1 MGRAGL
7 DTQDSSMI
15 ERDQDGIILNSNF
28 LWMYVQFKRMLAHVG
43 NVDYT
48 ILLIQLCNTTTMVMI
63 MQEKIPSLVWNRKM
77 IQSYLRCNKH
87 EGYQFS
93 SDWWN
98 AAV

>member
-1 MGRAGL
+1 MSTFSTLKYAYAG
-7 DTQDSSMI
+7 
-15 ERDQDGIILNSNF
+15 ILN
-28 LWMYVQFKRMLAHVG
+28 
-43 NVDYT
+43 VDHT
-48 ILLIQLCNTTTMVMI
+48 ILVLIQLCNTTTMMI